1 MSVSSI
7 LLGLVFVGRAA
18 FVFPLSALSNWRR
31 KSPDERITFKQ
42 QASVLSFFSLV
53 SVRPRLHVPL
63 CIKLQHMINR

>member
-42 QASVLSFFSLV
+42 QASVLPFFHLYPYDLV
-53 SVRPRLHVPL
+53 YMFLSVLSSS
-63 CIKLQHMINR
+63 I